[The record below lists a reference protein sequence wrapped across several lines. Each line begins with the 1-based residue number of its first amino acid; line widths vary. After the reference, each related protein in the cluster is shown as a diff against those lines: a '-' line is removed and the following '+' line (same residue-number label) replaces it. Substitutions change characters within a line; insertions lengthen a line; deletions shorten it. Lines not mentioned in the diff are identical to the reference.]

1 MQRPLTGTA
10 AYFADLG
17 RATAEGWNRFF
28 FTPADPTPL
37 GLTRVAVG
45 LLLFWSLLVTGFDL
59 SSYLGPHAW
68 ADPEA
73 VRGFFADHVPAA
85 WSFWLWLPESALRP
99 AWVASLAIL
108 ALFTL
113 GIFSRV
119 TAPLA
124 WIVAVST
131 ARRSPV
137 MLYGF
142 DQVIA
147 TWALYLAV
155 CGASGQAVSIDRLL
169 SRWRVARRAF
179 AARSRDLGRGLPSGV
194 PAPSVAANLGLRLIQ
209 LHLVLIYGMA
219 GLAKLRG
226 DAWWNGF
233 AVWGVVASGEFR
245 RFDLTWL
252 ASWPLLLNAMTHAG
266 LIFEL
271 LYPVLIWNRRLRPLL
286 IVTAIVMHGMIDL
299 TLGLTEFGLAMVAG
313 NLAFFSGPWLRGLV
327 TGTETNRP
335 ALRVLFDGACPKCR
349 ASMAFLTA
357 ADPNRMIAPIDL
369 TAVDLA
375 TIDRSLT
382 REACMNAMHA
392 IDQRGR
398 ITAGFDAVRSIG
410 FTLPLLW
417 PLAWIGVLPGVPP
430 IGRRLYNHIAESRRR
445 DGPCTDEACGLHAH
459 HAPASG
465 TRAAAPASS
474 HETPG
479 TAE

>member
-1 MQRPLTGTA
+1 MQRLVTGTT

-17 RATAEGWNRFF
+17 RAAVAGWNRFF

-37 GLTRVAVG
+37 GLMRVAVG
-45 LLLFWSLLVTGFDL
+45 ALLYWSLLVTGFDL
-59 SSYLGPHAW
+59 SSFLGPHAW
-68 ADPEA
+68 ADPAA
-73 VRGFFADHVPAA
+73 VRGFFADHAPAA
-85 WSFWLWLPESALRP
+85 WSFWLAVPEGMLRP
-99 AWVASLAIL
+99 VWVASLVIL

-113 GIFSRV
+113 GIFSRI

-124 WIVAVST
+124 WVIAVST

-155 CGASGQAVSIDRLL
+155 CGASGQAVSIDRIL
-169 SRWRVARRAF
+169 SRWRLTRRAF
-179 AARSRDLGRGLPSGV
+179 AAKAKDLGRNLPSGV

-209 LHLVLIYGMA
+209 LHIALIYGMA

-252 ASWPLLLNAMTHAG
+252 AAWPMLLNVMTHSG

-271 LYPVLIWNRRLRPLL
+271 LYPVLIWNRRLRPLM
-286 IVTAIVMHGMIDL
+286 IAVAVMMHGMIDL

-313 NLAFFSGPWLRGLV
+313 NLAFFSGPWLRSLV
-327 TGTETNRP
+327 TGADTSHP
-335 ALRVLFDGACPKCR
+335 AVRVLYDGACPKCR

-357 ADPNRMIAPIDL
+357 IDPNRLIGPVDL
-369 TAVDLA
+369 TAVDVA
-375 TIDRSLT
+375 TIDPSLS
-382 REACMNAMHA
+382 REACMKAMHA
-392 IDQRGR
+392 VDRGGR
-398 ITAGFDAVRSIG
+398 ITPGFDAVRTIA
-410 FTLPLLW
+410 FTLPALW
-417 PLAWIGVLPGVPP
+417 PLAWITALPGVPP
-430 IGRRLYNHIAESRRR
+430 LGRRVYNSIAESRRR
-445 DGPCTDEACGLHAH
+445 DGPCTDEVCGLHAH
-459 HAPASG
+459 SPSATGTRDAEPASRRG
-465 TRAAAPASS
+465 ST
-474 HETPG
+474 
-479 TAE
+479 